1 MGVNVIYFCYDLEMV
16 TNNTS
21 NIKFWYE
28 DFEVNIGEKIVIGVF
43 WILIVVFGNGFLIGI
58 IQFDRFGGD
67 PLKRRIV
74 DQVNCLLVMGQ

>member
-1 MGVNVIYFCYDLEMV
+1 MNVICISQTLEMV
-16 TNNTS
+16 TNTS
-21 NIKFWYE
+21 NVKFFNE
-28 DFEVNIGEKIVIGVF
+28 DLELNICEKIVIGMF

-74 DQVNCLLVMGQ
+74 DQVNC